1 MGQIYEK
8 YLLMDCTELGCG
20 QLVIFDE
27 KCKKATLGCR
37 VSAAHLQWST
47 SRTDLANYANT
58 RSKTKTN
65 TIIAPNNYTY
75 MHRALKIGEPGW
87 LDVPRVISKI
97 LRF

>member
-1 MGQIYEK
+1 
-8 YLLMDCTELGCG
+8 MDCSALGCG

-47 SRTDLANYANT
+47 SRTDQANYANT

-65 TIIAPNNYTY
+65 TNTIIASNNHTY
-75 MHRALKIGEPGW
+75 MHRALKIGESG
-87 LDVPRVISKI
+87 LVMDGS
-97 LRF
+97 